1 MVKKKFKL
9 NPYFLLIVSF
19 LGFVLIGSFL
29 LSMPFVFKHN
39 DNHEWCH
46 VGSYLDAFFTSLAAM
61 TLTGITTYPEGLANT
76 LNVAGQIIVI
86 VLVQIGG
93 LGIVTI
99 LTFIFTI
106 FRRRLKFKDRL
117 MISQAITFNN
127 FSEITKY
134 VRRLIV
140 ITLVCELIGTGL
152 GVPVFLAMFPDDTLK
167 TVYYSLFYSISAFN
181 NAGFDLFS
189 GTSSLIGDLNIAT
202 GITIE
207 STNWLY
213 YYCNIYLAILSLLG
227 GVSFLVIIDVVIGH
241 RPIRQWSSYTKIC
254 LTMTFG
260 LIVIFTGLLF
270 LTDGTKADNP
280 MNLYQALMQIINCRT
295 AGFNT
300 YPQEDITL
308 PGKMICC
315 VMMFIGG
322 SPLSTAGGIKVT
334 TVFIIV
340 LTIISYFRGRRI
352 PAFKRRYSD
361 DLVAKSMS
369 LVFVVF
375 AFVLAAFLGLVLF
388 GIKNNAEG
396 LSPSIK
402 RNLVSYYLYE
412 VFSCFGNVGFYT
424 GLEPYLSVGSRI
436 ILCLLMLIGHLGPMA
451 FFQLFQNHLDKKAN
465 VHYSFVEEDFLI
477 G

>member
-1 MVKKKFKL
+1 M
-9 NPYFLLIVSF
+9 
-19 LGFVLIGSFL
+19 
-29 LSMPFVFKHN
+29 
-39 DNHEWCH
+39 
-46 VGSYLDAFFTSLAAM
+46 
-61 TLTGITTYPEGLANT
+61 
-76 LNVAGQIIVI
+76 
-86 VLVQIGG
+86 
-93 LGIVTI
+93 
-99 LTFIFTI
+99 
-106 FRRRLKFKDRL
+106 
-117 MISQAITFNN
+117 
-127 FSEITKY
+127 
-134 VRRLIV
+134 RRLIV

-254 LTMTFG
+254 LTMTVG

-340 LTIISYFRGRRI
+340 LTIVSYFRGRRI

-375 AFVLAAFLGLVLF
+375 AFVLASFLGLVLF

-402 RNLVSYYLYE
+402 HNLVSYYLYE